1 MTYILSILL
10 KLTEEGLTDMACT
23 SLQNVGVE
31 KFLEN
36 ADIGNLI
43 LATKSQHLAFP
54 FLLSIA
60 KVVALL
66 ILHIKYTSEH
76 NYQ

>member
-1 MTYILSILL
+1 MTHILSILL

-43 LATKSQHLAFP
+43 
-54 FLLSIA
+54 
-60 KVVALL
+60 
-66 ILHIKYTSEH
+66 
-76 NYQ
+76 